1 MNRNVNAKSSPIA
14 VSGGGAETIQ
24 KLCTGKKKLGSGG
37 TRGGKARLESNRT
50 LSFLSG
56 KSGAGFS
63 YKKLSPAAGKT
74 AAGLLSYHMKYHRNT
89 KNSITIRYANASVI
103 GASASTAVSRQSS
116 ALSTTVPSYTGSR
129 VPASVPCR

>member
-1 MNRNVNAKSSPIA
+1 M
-14 VSGGGAETIQ
+14 E
-24 KLCTGKKKLGSGG
+24 
-37 TRGGKARLESNRT
+37 
-50 LSFLSG
+50 
-56 KSGAGFS
+56 
-63 YKKLSPAAGKT
+63 Y
-74 AAGLLSYHMKYHRNT
+74 YRNT

>member
-37 TRGGKARLESNRT
+37 KARLESNRT
-50 LSFLSG
+50 LSFSSG

-63 YKKLSPAAGKT
+63 YKKLSP
-74 AAGLLSYHMKYHRNT
+74 
-89 KNSITIRYANASVI
+89 
-103 GASASTAVSRQSS
+103 TAVSGGG
-116 ALSTTVPSYTGSR
+116 AV
-129 VPASVPCR
+129 AI